1 MEIPPKKIWKIL
13 ELIALVIKQMYQD
26 FDCHWLPFFMME
38 GTEIIDIDDSNFS
51 STNIEQFPK
60 KLTTYSNK

>member
-38 GTEIIDIDDSNFS
+38 GTR
-51 STNIEQFPK
+51 
-60 KLTTYSNK
+60 KLLI